1 MWCMHRTN
9 IYLDEQQSEQLDQV
23 AAQEG
28 VSRAELIRRLLAR
41 ALAGT
46 DHDLE
51 VDLVAIRSSHGV
63 LRGGAS
69 AARGRDLR
77 AEHLDRMWDLG
88 E

>member
-1 MWCMHRTN
+1 MHRTN
-9 IYLDEQQSEQLDQV
+9 IYLDEEQSEQLDQL

-51 VDLVAIRSSHGV
+51 VDLAAIKSSFGV
-63 LRGGAS
+63 LADAAPVERGHD
-69 AARGRDLR
+69 ARG
-77 AEHLDRMWDLG
+77 EHLDHMWRLG
-88 E
+88 A